1 MRLGWG
7 KQMSEASW
15 VTGKALAYTSREGT
29 GSDSGVH
36 RAPLAANRETARGA
50 GGGVG
55 RGGCP
60 VTSEEATAKSRL
72 WWTGPGWGQR
82 RS

>member
-1 MRLGWG
+1 M
-7 KQMSEASW
+7 KASW
-15 VTGKALAYTSREGT
+15 AMGKALAYTSREGT

-36 RAPLAANRETARGA
+36 RAPLAANRLWRG

-82 RS
+82 RGGKVS